1 MIIAW
6 FSYLHLVYLSPA
18 NAAAESSREISQAL
32 SVIPADASVAATDSP
47 AGNLTEREELY
58 YIASLEQMKE
68 KVPEDVDYYVV
79 RIGGNW
85 ARFEDVIDF
94 LRTKD
99 GVEEIVTEDHI
110 VIFKNMNKE
119 GVSE

>member
-1 MIIAW
+1 
-6 FSYLHLVYLSPA
+6 
-18 NAAAESSREISQAL
+18 
-32 SVIPADASVAATDSP
+32 
-47 AGNLTEREELY
+47 
-58 YIASLEQMKE
+58 MKE

-85 ARFEDVIDF
+85 ARFEDVVDF